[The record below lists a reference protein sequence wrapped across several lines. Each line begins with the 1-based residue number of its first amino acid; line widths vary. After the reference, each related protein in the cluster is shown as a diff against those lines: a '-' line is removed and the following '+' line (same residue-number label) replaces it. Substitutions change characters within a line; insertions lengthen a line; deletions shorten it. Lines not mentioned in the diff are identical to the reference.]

1 MVLGL
6 TEVFDA
12 ASIEAAPARIWAGW
26 AGCDVPPQFVAGLP
40 QIFSSFPSLRQAKI
54 A

>member
-12 ASIEAAPARIWAGW
+12 ASIEAAPARIWAVW
-26 AGCDVPPQFVAGLP
+26 AACDVPPQFVAALP
-40 QIFSSFPSLRQAKI
+40 QVSKALPQRPQRKI